1 MLINKKNTQKIY
13 NKLSASDRKEIPLV
27 IDRVYEAN
35 PNIKHIGAEV
45 LSKMFKVGN
54 SGGFRIV
61 GSQENPLLIVLY
73 TTGENVYWKDELDRQ
88 LGLFTYYGDNQKP
101 GFGLHETKLGGN
113 KALREIFSFASSSDF
128 DKRVK
133 IPPIFVFE
141 KTYSKS
147 FRDVK
152 FLGLAVPGYR
162 SKRDSEWLTAVW
174 ANRVEGGR
182 FQNYKALFT
191 ILDTSSGSTNKRNNS
206 EVSLAWIDD
215 ILNRESYES
224 QYAPYSWKS
233 FIKDSIYTPLV
244 AKPEKIIR
252 KKEEQLPNTKLGR
265 DILDTLTKFYNQDEN
280 GLTSYDFESFAI
292 DITKAMNPN
301 IVELEPTQKV
311 KDGGFDG
318 IGLYRIF
325 DKVENSINVEFFLE
339 AKCYSIN
346 NGIGVK
352 QTSRLISRIR
362 NRQFGILFTTSY
374 VSTQAYEE
382 ILDDQHPIVI
392 ITGKD
397 IVEFVVG
404 MADIKTIEEFKLWLQ
419 VGYGVENEV

>member
-1 MLINKKNTQKIY
+1 MIINKKNTQKIY
-13 NKLSASDRKEIPLV
+13 TKLSKDERIEIPLV
-27 IDRVYEAN
+27 IDRIYEAN
-35 PNIKHIGAEV
+35 PDIKNIGSEV
-45 LSKMFKVGN
+45 LSKMFNVGN

-61 GSQENPLLIVLY
+61 GPQENPLLIVLY
-73 TTGENVYWKDELDRQ
+73 TTGENIYWKDELDRQ

-101 GFGLHETKLGGN
+101 GSELHETKLGGN
-113 KALREIFSFASSSDF
+113 KALREIFGFASSGDF
-128 DKRVK
+128 DVRVK

-141 KTYSKS
+141 KAYSKS
-147 FRDVK
+147 FRDVR

-162 SKRDSEWLTAVW
+162 SKKDSEWLTAVW

-191 ILDTSSGSTNKRNNS
+191 VLDTSSGSFHNLNNS
-206 EVSLAWIDD
+206 EISLGWIDD
-215 ILNRESYES
+215 VLNGKAYES
-224 QYAPYSWKS
+224 LYAPFSWKK
-233 FIKDSIYTPLV
+233 FIKDSLYLPLI

-252 KKEEQLPNTKLGR
+252 KKEEQLPTTELGLS
-265 DILDTLTKFYNQDEN
+265 ILNTLTKFYNEEEN
-280 GLTSYDFESFAI
+280 GLTSYDFEAFAI

-301 IVELEPTQKV
+301 IIHLEPTQRV

-318 IGLYRIF
+318 VGLYRIF
-325 DKVENSINVEFFLE
+325 NKVENSINVEFYLE
-339 AKCYSIN
+339 AKCYSIA

-374 VSTQAYEE
+374 ISKQAYEE
-382 ILDDQHPIVI
+382 ILEDQHPIVI

-397 IVEFVVG
+397 IVEFVIG
-404 MADIKTIEEFKLWLQ
+404 IADIKNLDEFKIWLS
-419 VGYGVENEV
+419 VGYGLPSV